1 VRRRSGVAALRR
13 YGQPVV
19 SVLPWG
25 RRRAPAVRGPSR
37 SWLVPAA
44 VAAVAFVVLVAHNSW
59 LLTEPVHADADYAA
73 NEILIDDAKELS
85 LLVGHYS
92 RLGFNHPGP
101 AYLYLQAAGEVLLFD
116 VVELVPARYN
126 AQLLTVLALNAA
138 VLGAAAWLLLVGAR
152 NVTGA
157 LTVVALAAFVLVCE
171 TGGVGQPDRLLV
183 SSWMPAVLAPTFLL
197 FMVSGASLLAGRF
210 RGCWLFALSGGLLL
224 HGHVSMLGVAG
235 PVVLVVVAWCVV
247 RHRRG
252 AHQAGRRDL
261 VAAGLIA
268 GLLALPLA
276 IQLLLHWPGE
286 WDDYWRAA
294 RENASRIGARDALA
308 YVGSWWAPR
317 GTLPPLLT
325 IVVLVLAA
333 VTGTVTRPPGTV
345 RRTAAGLLA
354 MAALVTPL
362 FTYYAIDGIDDVG
375 ARYLG
380 YFYLA
385 VPITVVAVVVLTG
398 SDALQRCESRLLR
411 AVPVLACTVALTFAA
426 TTPRLG
432 NGYRGEG
439 GVPAAVL
446 DLRQDARRDGR
457 PVAVL
462 IDVRSWGPAI
472 GVLSHAVDNGLP
484 MCIEDPS
491 WRFAV
496 TDEEICATRPAQ
508 GHWRIRAT
516 YIEEGAEPPD
526 GTLTRSDH
534 LALIE
539 EP

>member
-1 VRRRSGVAALRR
+1 
-13 YGQPVV
+13 
-19 SVLPWG
+19 
-25 RRRAPAVRGPSR
+25 
-37 SWLVPAA
+37 
-44 VAAVAFVVLVAHNSW
+44 
-59 LLTEPVHADADYAA
+59 
-73 NEILIDDAKELS
+73 
-85 LLVGHYS
+85 
-92 RLGFNHPGP
+92 
-101 AYLYLQAAGEVLLFD
+101 
-116 VVELVPARYN
+116 
-126 AQLLTVLALNAA
+126 
-138 VLGAAAWLLLVGAR
+138 
-152 NVTGA
+152 
-157 LTVVALAAFVLVCE
+157 
-171 TGGVGQPDRLLV
+171 
-183 SSWMPAVLAPTFLL
+183 
-197 FMVSGASLLAGRF
+197 
-210 RGCWLFALSGGLLL
+210 
-224 HGHVSMLGVAG
+224 
-235 PVVLVVVAWCVV
+235 
-247 RHRRG
+247 
-252 AHQAGRRDL
+252 
-261 VAAGLIA
+261 
-268 GLLALPLA
+268 
-276 IQLLLHWPGE
+276 
-286 WDDYWRAA
+286 
-294 RENASRIGARDALA
+294 
-308 YVGSWWAPR
+308 
-317 GTLPPLLT
+317 
-325 IVVLVLAA
+325 
-333 VTGTVTRPPGTV
+333 
-345 RRTAAGLLA
+345 